1 MMRKDSLHNYVNEI
15 TSILKER
22 AKKAK
27 EDADH
32 PEERNE
38 DFNDGFLMAYHQMI
52 TTMKNQ
58 APVFH
63 IDEKD
68 IGLEDIEPERDLL

>member
-1 MMRKDSLHNYVNEI
+1 MRSDSLENYVNEI

-27 EDADH
+27 ENADN
-32 PEERNE
+32 PKKGEES
-38 DFNDGFLMAYHQMI
+38 FNNGFLMAYHQMI
-52 TTMKNQ
+52 ATMKNQ
-58 APVFH
+58 APIFH

-68 IGLEDIEPERDLL
+68 IGLSDIEPERDLL